1 MRRVNLARR
10 LWAYQAWKTSGEGG
24 GLAGSLGAL
33 LDRLVHQ
40 VVPLEVR
47 EGSLQDGEASDC
59 GGNRQDGVRWGR
71 RAGGR
76 RMGREGEETLEEAA
90 PEKREDLENQNER
103 QILYLIHSHQMLVIL
118 TMIVIRRGCKA
129 RGKGTWEEEILRG
142 TRGTR
147 GQGRNLQRA
156 SFTTLTL
163 QSLLLLLAAVPFL
176 TISPQVQCNEG
187 AIFENELNTRLV

>member
-33 LDRLVHQ
+33 LVHLVHQ

-90 PEKREDLENQNER
+90 REKREDLEKQNER
-103 QILYLIHSHQMLVIL
+103 QISY
-118 TMIVIRRGCKA
+118 TVIRC
-129 RGKGTWEEEILRG
+129 W
-142 TRGTR
+142 
-147 GQGRNLQRA
+147 
-156 SFTTLTL
+156 
-163 QSLLLLLAAVPFL
+163 
-176 TISPQVQCNEG
+176 
-187 AIFENELNTRLV
+187 

>member
-33 LDRLVHQ
+33 LVHLVHQ

-47 EGSLQDGEASDC
+47 GGSPQDGEASDC

-90 PEKREDLENQNER
+90 RVKREDLEKEKVKDAFVLGDDGDDQ
-103 QILYLIHSHQMLVIL
+103 Q
-118 TMIVIRRGCKA
+118 
-129 RGKGTWEEEILRG
+129 
-142 TRGTR
+142 
-147 GQGRNLQRA
+147 
-156 SFTTLTL
+156 
-163 QSLLLLLAAVPFL
+163 
-176 TISPQVQCNEG
+176 
-187 AIFENELNTRLV
+187 